1 MLYVKKILILPLL
14 LFSTLVV
21 KADHINGG
29 EIFYSFSKASNGQYA
44 YNITLK
50 LFMVCNT
57 QRQFNNP
64 TYVSFFDK
72 GTNARIKDVSVGL
85 GNTEMI
91 SFTPG
96 GPCITNPPTVCYRV
110 GYYNFTVTL
119 PASKDGYVLSSQ
131 VIFRVDGMKNL
142 SSGYDR
148 VGALYTAEI
157 PGNGE
162 VANGPENNSARFTGN
177 DLVVICANNSFSYS
191 FAAKDDDGDQ
201 LNYSFCNAYRETSGG
216 FGEGGTPTGTP
227 PYNSVPYGQGYS
239 GSLPLGANVSI
250 NGSTGLLT
258 GIAPAEGTYVISV
271 CVQEIRNN
279 TVIATQHKDI
289 QITITS
295 CSIAAATLLP
305 EYNLC
310 GDTKTINIA
319 NLSTSPLIKTYNW
332 EFINAFGAPV
342 YKTTQQQPSYTFPDT
357 GIYKIKLFI
366 NNSDKCSDSASTTVR
381 VYPGFVPGFDFSG
394 VCITKPTQFTDTS
407 VSFYGTVN
415 SWSWDFGDN
424 AGAGDISNLQNPSYS
439 YTSNGIKNVMLI
451 AKDSKGCV
459 DTVFN
464 TVPIVDKPPLT
475 PAFRDT
481 LICIPD
487 SIKLSATGNGIFSW
501 SPNIF
506 MTNAGTSSPVVA
518 PPVTTKYYVDL
529 NDNGCLNRDSVVINV
544 VDHVDLQTMPDT
556 TICTGDPITMNI
568 ISNGLKYSWT
578 PASQLNNAAEK
589 TPVAITPNT
598 TLYEVL
604 AAIGSCSAKENIVVS
619 TVNYPLAL
627 AGSDTMICFQTSAQL
642 HGFTDGS
649 VFSWDPQASLQFANS
664 LDPIAYP
671 ATTTSYVFTTHD
683 TKGCPKPGSDTVTVT
698 VLPPINAHAGHD
710 TAVVVGQTLQL
721 NVTSG
726 TSYQWSPG
734 TGLSAT
740 NIANPIALYTAPS
753 EGIFYTV
760 LVYNEAGCVDSASL
774 TVKVFKTMPEVF
786 VPTAFTPNG
795 DGKNDVLKPIA
806 VGMQRLDLFNVYNRW
821 GQLVF
826 STSVNGKGWNGTVNG
841 QQQGPGTYV
850 WMVKAVDYTGAPYIQ
865 KGTAVL
871 IR

>member
-1 MLYVKKILILPLL
+1 MLYVKKILILHLLL
-14 LFSTLVV
+14 LFTLVAR
-21 KADHINGG
+21 ADHITGG
-29 EIFYSFSKASNGQYA
+29 EIFYSFGGVSNGQYT

-72 GTNARIKDVSVGL
+72 GTNARIKDVSVSL
-85 GNTEMI
+85 GSTEMI
-91 SFTPG
+91 SLTPG

-142 SSGYDR
+142 ASSYDR

-157 PGNGE
+157 PGNGT
-162 VANGPENNSARFTGN
+162 VINGPANNSARFTGD

-191 FAAKDDDGDQ
+191 FAAKDADGDQ
-201 LNYSFCNAYRETSGG
+201 LSYSFCNAFRETSGG
-216 FGEGGTPTGTP
+216 FGEGGTPTGPP
-227 PYNSVPYGQGYS
+227 PYSAVPYGQGYS
-239 GSLPLGANVSI
+239 GSLPLGSNVSI
-250 NGSTGLLT
+250 NSSTGLLT
-258 GIAPAEGTYVISV
+258 GVAPAEGTYVISV
-271 CVQEIRNN
+271 CVEEIRDN

-305 EYNLC
+305 EYSLC

-332 EFINAFGAPV
+332 DFIDASGISV
-342 YKTTQQQPSYTFPDT
+342 YKTTQQQANYTFPDT
-357 GIYKIKLFI
+357 GIYKIKLVI
-366 NNSDKCSDSASTTVR
+366 NNSDECSDSASTTVK
-381 VYPGFVPGFDFSG
+381 VYPGFIPGFDFSG
-394 VCITKPTQFTDTS
+394 VCMTKPTRFTDTS
-407 VSFYGTVN
+407 ASVYGTVN

-424 AGAGDISNLQNPSYS
+424 TGTGDVSNLQNPSYT
-439 YTSNGIKNVMLI
+439 YTTNGVKNVRLI
-451 AKDSKGCV
+451 AADSKGCI

-464 TVPIVDKPPLT
+464 AVAIVDKPPLT

-481 LICIPD
+481 LICTSD
-487 SIKLSATGNGIFSW
+487 SIQLSATGNGIFVW
-501 SPNIF
+501 SPEIF
-506 MTNAGTSSPVVA
+506 MNSSNSSYPVVA

-529 NDNGCLNRDSVVINV
+529 DDNGCLNRDSVVINV

-556 TICTGDPITMNI
+556 TICTNDPITLNI
-568 ISNGLKYSWT
+568 ASNGLKYSWT
-578 PASQLNNAAEK
+578 PATQLDNAAGK

-604 AAIGSCSAKENIVVS
+604 AVIGSCSAKEDIVVL

-627 AGSDTMICFQTSAQL
+627 AGNDTMICFQTSAQL
-642 HGFTDGS
+642 HGITDGG
-649 VFSWDPQASLQFANS
+649 VFSWNPQASLQFANS
-664 LDPIAYP
+664 LDPVAHP
-671 ATTTSYVFTTHD
+671 SATTSYILTAHD

-698 VLPPINAHAGHD
+698 VLPAINAHAGND

-721 NVTSG
+721 NATG
-726 TSYQWSPG
+726 GISYQWSPS

-740 NIANPIALYTAPS
+740 NIANPTALYTTPS
-753 EGIFYTV
+753 EGILYRV
-760 LVYNEAGCVDSASL
+760 LAYNEAGCVDSASL
-774 TVKVFKTMPEVF
+774 TVKVFSTMPEVF

-795 DGKNDVLKPIA
+795 DGRNDILKPIA
-806 VGMQRLDLFNVYNRW
+806 VGMQRIEVFNIYNRW

-826 STSVNGKGWNGTVNG
+826 STSVNGKGWNGTING

-850 WMVKAVDYTGAPYIQ
+850 WMVKAIDYNGAPYVQ